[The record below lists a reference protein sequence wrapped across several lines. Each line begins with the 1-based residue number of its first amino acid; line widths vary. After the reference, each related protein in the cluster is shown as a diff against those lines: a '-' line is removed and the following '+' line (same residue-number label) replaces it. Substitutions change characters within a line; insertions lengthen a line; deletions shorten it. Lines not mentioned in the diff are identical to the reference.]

1 LGVKFVNICQYI
13 YVDKKTPKYFS
24 AKSLFFTK
32 FYRNIFFRVFFK
44 FTALWSKTVFFI
56 FFQNLLYSFAK
67 WTKKMSKNE
76 KPFSNLEQQSIGVQ
90 ILLILN
96 EKQKKELQFV
106 ARDDNTHHKLNN

>member
-1 LGVKFVNICQYI
+1 
-13 YVDKKTPKYFS
+13 
-24 AKSLFFTK
+24 
-32 FYRNIFFRVFFK
+32 
-44 FTALWSKTVFFI
+44 
-56 FFQNLLYSFAK
+56 
-67 WTKKMSKNE
+67 MSKNE